1 MSNNRVEVHVGAK
14 TSDLKKG
21 MNEAE
26 SIVKSTAQDIE
37 ATGKKVDFK
46 IDVSGVQKS
55 FDSLSNNISAQ
66 MLSLGKNI
74 AAGLGSAI
82 AVDGLIDLTKN
93 AITTAVEVRRM
104 SELVGE
110 SVEDFQYFAAG
121 AKTAGLSL
129 EQFGQMGKDALD
141 RLGEARRGEGEM
153 MDFFEKVAPKIGI
166 TIDQFKNLSGP
177 DVLQAYYYGLEKA
190 NLSHPE
196 MITYMEQIV
205 DDGSMLIPLLK
216 DGGAGFKKWGEEAKN
231 AGAIMSKDMVDNL
244 GTAKDNLYTLQLQ
257 FQGFQ
262 ALLINSVTP
271 VVTSVAKNFDNIK
284 TAVIVLATAISARL
298 VVQCAVL
305 AKEFVIGIAQGV
317 AYQMQ
322 LSALQGQALR
332 TATAMG
338 VLRSASALLGGPAG
352 LAMLAFQGV
361 AAGAAFLYMKRSSD
375 EAVPSLST
383 QGKTVAELRVEY
395 EKLDKAQQRV
405 LTRQATA
412 DLAKAEQGFRKQEI
426 ALLGLVRAVISH
438 SDASETDKKAAK
450 DLYDQYLQGKL
461 NADQLATGINSLR
474 TVEAKHKTGI
484 DEKAAAVN
492 KERKAVIDA
501 QGVLKTYNDV
511 VKQGTKD
518 NKDHTDSINDKA
530 NALANLTAKQIEYV
544 RESNKESERERY
556 VQHNMKVGGLSRERA
571 EHMADARDSAGMGYT
586 AKEGSMPEAVKKA
599 EEADWKRTQAAKA
612 REESEKKSEEAE
624 QRKTKEMEKQSAIA
638 ANTDQTTRNMLKVYQ
653 AFMNTGVLTD
663 KQARYLTAEVGRE
676 NDFKNSG
683 LYGSHTDRNN
693 GQKNTGMISWQKS
706 RAVNLE
712 KYLGSQGLMGSSG
725 NIKQTQEALDAQ
737 ARFLVNEIFNNKSYA
752 KSKNALSKNAGY
764 SELSKTVGKNTIGWD
779 YDGNK
784 INAQPHHQKRDG
796 YYNKLNSVLGDDP
809 SKVTSVTS
817 SFTKLELIQTQK
829 AEEAEKQ
836 RLALKYKYA
845 SEQEKIATDL
855 KNAIA
860 DIEKSTLSGDE
871 QINAIVQ
878 AEQEASDKVKA
889 IRVEQLEKTKTL
901 LDEELQGKA
910 ILAQRIYE
918 LEMAQVQSLFDAGK
932 ISNVDKVRLAQQL
945 EDQLYAIKRMGLE
958 ERLNLEQELSG
969 LTGKSTGVTSTTNEI
984 GALDNQKSIS
994 DIQSPA
1000 LISDAQM
1007 KDFESKFGDLT
1018 SRMSGLWDKGIQS
1031 MMNGTLTWK
1040 NAMNAIFTELAGAFI
1055 QNMITAPMKKYVA
1068 NLATRLAVKLGFI
1081 KTETAAEVMGQTAQ
1095 TGAVVAGETTKTI
1108 ATSTGAL
1115 ARLAIKA
1122 GEAIKSIMMYAWEAM
1137 AGAFKAMVSIPY
1149 IGPVLAVAAGA
1160 SALALVGGLAGKI
1173 KSARGGYD
1181 IPSGVNPVTQLHEEE
1196 MVLPKQH
1203 ANTIR
1208 ALGRS
1213 MSGGGMSEQPAY
1225 AGDMGMMPSI
1235 NIQAWDSKD
1244 VKKFMKKHGREL
1256 AGGLK
1261 SHRRG
1266 FGK

>member
-1 MSNNRVEVHVGAK
+1 MMSNNRVEVHVGAK
-14 TSDLKKG
+14 TSELKKG

-26 SIVKSTAQDIE
+26 SIVKDTAKEIE
-37 ATGKKVDFK
+37 VTGKKVDFQ
-46 IDVSGVQKS
+46 IDVSGVQKT
-55 FDSLSNNISAQ
+55 FDNLSSNISTQ
-66 MLSLGKNI
+66 MLGLGKKI
-74 AAGLGSAI
+74 AAGIGSAL
-82 AVDGLIDLTKN
+82 AVDGLVSFTRNTIS
-93 AITTAVEVRRM
+93 TASEVQKM
-104 SELVGE
+104 SDLVGD
-110 SVEDFQYFAAG
+110 SVEDFQYFAKG
-121 AKTAGLSL
+121 AETAGLSL

-153 MDFFEKVAPKIGI
+153 MDFFEKVAPKIGV
-166 TIDQFKNLSGP
+166 TIDMFKDLSGP
-177 DVLQAYYYGLEKA
+177 EVIQAYYDGLEKA
-190 NLSHPE
+190 NLSHAE
-196 MITYMEQIV
+196 TITYMEQIV
-205 DDGSMLIPLLK
+205 NDGSLLIPLLK

-231 AGAIMSKDMVDNL
+231 AGAIMSKDMVNNL
-244 GTAKDNLYTLQLQ
+244 GKAKENLYTLELQ

-262 ALLINSVTP
+262 AMLINSVTP
-271 VVTSVAKNFDNIK
+271 AVTAIAQNFDNIK
-284 TAVIVLATAISARL
+284 AVVIALGAAISAKL

-305 AKEFVIGIAQGV
+305 AKEFVIGVAQGM

-352 LAMLAFQGV
+352 LGMLAFQGL

-375 EAVPSLST
+375 EAVPALST
-383 QGKTVAELRVEY
+383 QGKTITELREEY
-395 EKLDKAQQRV
+395 EKLDKVQQRV
-405 LTRQATA
+405 LVRQATD
-412 DLAKAEQGFRKQEI
+412 DLDKATKSLKDQDKAMRELIKTI
-426 ALLGLVRAVISH
+426 TDH
-438 SDASETDKKAAK
+438 YASSNEDRKKAGELFDEYNK
-450 DLYDQYLQGKL
+450 GHKTVL
-461 NADQLATGINSLR
+461 QLATGINNLK
-474 TVEAKHKTGI
+474 TVSDRLKSSIDDQAKAVDK
-484 DEKAAAVN
+484 EK
-492 KERKAVIDA
+492 KAVIGA
-501 QGVLKTYNDV
+501 QGVLKTYNQV
-511 VKQGTKD
+511 VTQGTKD

-530 NALANLTAKQIEYV
+530 NALANLTAKQLEYV
-544 RESNKESERERY
+544 EASKMDGKKETYISMLED
-556 VQHNMKVGGLSRERA
+556 QGFSRDKA
-571 EHMADARDSAGMGYT
+571 EFYAD
-586 AKEGSMPEAVKKA
+586 KKA
-599 EEADWKRTQAAKA
+599 ESGTDFYTPMPAAVKVSVEEDWKRAQAAKA

-683 LYGSHTDRNN
+683 LYGSHTDKNN

-712 KYLGSQGLMGSSG
+712 KYLGSQGLMDSSG

-737 ARFLVNEIFNNKSYA
+737 AKFLVNEIFNDKFYA

-845 SEQEKIATDL
+845 SEQEKVATDL

-860 DIEKSTLSGDE
+860 DIEESTLSGDE

-878 AEQEASDKVKA
+878 AEKEAAEKVKA
-889 IRVEQLEKTKTL
+889 LRIEQLEKDHVL
-901 LDEELQGKA
+901 QQEELQGKI
-910 ILAQRIYE
+910 ILSERIYE
-918 LEMAQVQSLFDAGK
+918 LEMAQIQASFDAGK
-932 ISNVDKVRLAQQL
+932 ISNVDKVKLEKQL
-945 EDQLYAIKRMGLE
+945 QDNLTAIKRIGLE
-958 ERLNLEQELSG
+958 ERLDLEQELG
-969 LTGKSTGVTSTTNEI
+969 ALTGKSSGVTSTTNEI

-1000 LISDAQM
+1000 LIDAAQM
-1007 KDFESKFGDLT
+1007 KDFEDKFGGLT

-1031 MMNGTLTWK
+1031 MMNGTLTWR
-1040 NAMNAIFTELAGAFI
+1040 NAMNAIYTEMAGAFI
-1055 QNMITAPMKKYVA
+1055 QSMITAPMKKYA
-1068 NLATRLAVKLGFI
+1068 ASLATRLAIKLGFI
-1081 KTETAAEVMGQTAQ
+1081 KTETAAEVTGQAAQ
-1095 TGAVVAGETTKTI
+1095 TGAVVAGETTKTM

-1181 IPSGVNPVTQLHEEE
+1181 IPAGVNPMTQLHEEE

-1208 ALGRS
+1208 ALGKS
-1213 MSGGGMSEQPAY
+1213 LSSGGGIGGGGGSSEPPVY
-1225 AGDMGMMPSI
+1225 FSPT
-1235 NIQAWDSKD
+1235 IQAWDSKD
-1244 VKKFMKKHGREL
+1244 VKRFMKKHGREL
-1256 AGGLK
+1256 AESL
-1261 SHRRG
+1261 SSFNRN
-1266 FGK
+1266 FGKP

>member
-14 TSDLKKG
+14 TSELKKG

-26 SIVKSTAQDIE
+26 SIVKDTAQEIE
-37 ATGKKVDFK
+37 VTGKKVDFQ
-46 IDVSGVQKS
+46 IDVSGVQKT
-55 FDSLSNNISAQ
+55 FDNLSSNISTQ
-66 MLSLGKNI
+66 MLGLGKKI
-74 AAGLGSAI
+74 AAGIGSAL
-82 AVDGLIDLTKN
+82 AVDGLISFTRN
-93 AITTAVEVRRM
+93 TISTASEVQKM
-104 SELVGE
+104 SDLVGD
-110 SVEDFQYFAAG
+110 SVEDFQYFAKG
-121 AKTAGLSL
+121 AETAGLSL

-153 MDFFEKVAPKIGI
+153 MDFFEKVAPKIGV
-166 TIDQFKNLSGP
+166 TIDMFKDLSGP
-177 DVLQAYYYGLEKA
+177 EVIQAYYDGLEKA
-190 NLSHPE
+190 NLSHAE
-196 MITYMEQIV
+196 TITYMEQIV
-205 DDGSMLIPLLK
+205 NDGSLLIPLLK

-244 GTAKDNLYTLQLQ
+244 GKAKENLYTLELQ

-262 ALLINSVTP
+262 AMLINSVTP
-271 VVTSVAKNFDNIK
+271 AVTAIAQNFDNIK
-284 TAVIVLATAISARL
+284 AVVIALGAAISAKL

-305 AKEFVIGIAQGV
+305 AKEFVIGVAQGM

-352 LAMLAFQGV
+352 LGMLAFQGL

-375 EAVPSLST
+375 EAVPALST
-383 QGKTVAELRVEY
+383 QGKTITELREEY
-395 EKLDKAQQRV
+395 EKLDKVQQRV
-405 LTRQATA
+405 LVRQATD
-412 DLAKAEQGFRKQEI
+412 DLDKATKSLKDQDKAMRELIKTI
-426 ALLGLVRAVISH
+426 TDH
-438 SDASETDKKAAK
+438 YASSNEDRKKAGELFDEYNK
-450 DLYDQYLQGKL
+450 GHKTVL
-461 NADQLATGINSLR
+461 QLATGINNLK
-474 TVEAKHKTGI
+474 TVSDRLKSSIDDQAKAVDK
-484 DEKAAAVN
+484 EK
-492 KERKAVIDA
+492 KAVIGA
-501 QGVLKTYNDV
+501 QGVLKTYNQV
-511 VKQGTKD
+511 VTQGTKD

-530 NALANLTAKQIEYV
+530 NALANLTAKQLEYV
-544 RESNKESERERY
+544 EASKMDGKKETYISMLED
-556 VQHNMKVGGLSRERA
+556 QGFSRDKA
-571 EHMADARDSAGMGYT
+571 EFYAD
-586 AKEGSMPEAVKKA
+586 KKA
-599 EEADWKRTQAAKA
+599 ESGTDFYTPMPAAVKVSVEEDWKRAQAAKA

-683 LYGSHTDRNN
+683 LYGSHTDKNN

-712 KYLGSQGLMGSSG
+712 KYLGSQGLMDSSG

-737 ARFLVNEIFNNKSYA
+737 AKFLVNEIFNDKFYA

-845 SEQEKIATDL
+845 SEQEKVATDL

-860 DIEKSTLSGDE
+860 DIEESTLSGDE

-878 AEQEASDKVKA
+878 AEKEAAEKVKA
-889 IRVEQLEKTKTL
+889 LRIEQLEKDHVL
-901 LDEELQGKA
+901 QQEELQGKI
-910 ILAQRIYE
+910 ILSERIYE
-918 LEMAQVQSLFDAGK
+918 LEMAQIQASFDAGK
-932 ISNVDKVRLAQQL
+932 ISNVDKVKLEKQL
-945 EDQLYAIKRMGLE
+945 QDNLTAIKRIGLE
-958 ERLNLEQELSG
+958 ERLDLEQELG
-969 LTGKSTGVTSTTNEI
+969 ALTGKSSGVTSTTNEI

-1000 LISDAQM
+1000 LIDAAQM
-1007 KDFESKFGDLT
+1007 KDFEKKFGDLT

-1040 NAMNAIFTELAGAFI
+1040 NAMNAIFTELAGAFV
-1055 QNMITAPMKKYVA
+1055 QSMITAPMKKYA
-1068 NLATRLAVKLGFI
+1068 ASLATRLAVKLGFI
-1081 KTETAAEVMGQTAQ
+1081 KSETAAEVAGQAAQ
-1095 TGAVVAGETTKTI
+1095 TGAVIAGETTKTM

-1181 IPSGVNPVTQLHEEE
+1181 IPAGVNPVTQLHEEE

-1208 ALGRS
+1208 ALGKNLTS
-1213 MSGGGMSEQPAY
+1213 DGAIGGGGGSSAQTF
-1225 AGDMGMMPSI
+1225 
-1235 NIQAWDSKD
+1235 NNFTIQAWDSKD
-1244 VKKFMKKHGREL
+1244 VRRFMEKHGREL

-1261 SHRRG
+1261 GYNRN
-1266 FGK
+1266 FGR

>member
-177 DVLQAYYYGLEKA
+177 DVLQAYYDGLEKA

-244 GTAKDNLYTLQLQ
+244 GAAKENLYTLQLQ

-284 TAVIVLATAISARL
+284 TAVIVLAAAISARL

-305 AKEFVIGIAQGV
+305 AKEFVIGVAQGM

-322 LSALQGQALR
+322 LAALQGQALR

-352 LAMLAFQGV
+352 LAMLAVQGV

-375 EAVPSLST
+375 DVEPSLYT
-383 QGKTVAELRVEY
+383 QGKTVAELRAEY
-395 EKLDKAQQRV
+395 EKLDQAQQRV
-405 LTRQATA
+405 LTRQATV
-412 DLAKAEQGFRKQEI
+412 DLSKAEQGYRKQELT
-426 ALLGLVRAVISH
+426 LLGLVRAVIKH
-438 SDASETDKKAAK
+438 SEASDTDKKAAQE
-450 DLYDQYLQGKL
+450 LYDQYNQGKI
-461 NADQLATGINSLR
+461 NADQLATGINNLR
-474 TVEAKHKTGI
+474 TVEAKHKAGI
-484 DEKAAAVN
+484 DEKAASVN

-501 QGVLKTYNDV
+501 EGVLKTYNNTV
-511 VKQGTKD
+511 TQGTKD
-518 NKDHTDSINDKA
+518 NKDHTGSINDKA

-544 RESNKESERERY
+544 QASKTDEKKEVYTSALESK
-556 VQHNMKVGGLSRERA
+556 GFSREKA
-571 EHMADARDSAGMGYT
+571 EFYADSVNKSGTDYYAP
-586 AKEGSMPEAVKKA
+586 MPEALMA
-599 EEADWKRTQAAKA
+599 SIEADWKRAEAAKA
-612 REESEKKSEEAE
+612 RDEAE
-624 QRKTKEMEKQSAIA
+624 K
-638 ANTDQTTRNMLKVYQ
+638 
-653 AFMNTGVLTD
+653 
-663 KQARYLTAEVGRE
+663 
-676 NDFKNSG
+676 
-683 LYGSHTDRNN
+683 
-693 GQKNTGMISWQKS
+693 
-706 RAVNLE
+706 
-712 KYLGSQGLMGSSG
+712 
-725 NIKQTQEALDAQ
+725 
-737 ARFLVNEIFNNKSYA
+737 
-752 KSKNALSKNAGY
+752 
-764 SELSKTVGKNTIGWD
+764 
-779 YDGNK
+779 
-784 INAQPHHQKRDG
+784 
-796 YYNKLNSVLGDDP
+796 
-809 SKVTSVTS
+809 
-817 SFTKLELIQTQK
+817 K
-829 AEEAEKQ
+829 AEEKLKEQTKELEKQQQILQVNARVKANADKFNYSGIEQKHNLPSGMLSSIDMQESRGNSKAVGPTTKYGTAKGNFQMLDGTAKRFGVTNPFDTKQAAEGAAKYLRFLLDKFGDIDKAISAYHAGEGNVERGTGIGPVNRKYVKNVKGYMAGVNGVESGTDASAYDKSLQEQVRRADEAEKEK
-836 RLALKYKYA
+836 LALQYKYA
-845 SEQEKIATDL
+845 NESKKVALDL
-855 KNAIA
+855 KNELEE
-860 DIEKSTLSGDE
+860 IEKSSLSGDE
-871 QINAIVQ
+871 KKAFAIK
-878 AEQEASDKVKA
+878 AEKDAAEKIKE
-889 IRVEQLEKTKTL
+889 IRIEQLEKTKSL
-901 LDEELQGKA
+901 LEEELQGKA
-910 ILAQRIYE
+910 ILSERIYE
-918 LEMAQVQSLFDAGK
+918 LEMAQLEASLNAGK
-932 ISNVDKVRLAQQL
+932 ITNVEKLRLAKQL
-945 EDQLYAIKRMGLE
+945 EDQLYSIKRLGLE

-969 LTGKSTGVTSTTNEI
+969 LTGKSTGVTTTTNEI
-984 GALDNQKSIS
+984 GTLDNQKSIS

-1040 NAMNAIFTELAGAFI
+1040 NAMNAIYTEMAGAFI
-1055 QNMITAPMKKYVA
+1055 QSMITAPMKKYLA
-1068 NLATRLAVKLGFI
+1068 SMATRLAVKLGFI

-1213 MSGGGMSEQPAY
+1213 MSGGGFGSTSESSAQPVIFS
-1225 AGDMGMMPSI
+1225 PT
-1235 NIQAWDSKD
+1235 IQAFDSKD
-1244 VKKFMKKHGREL
+1244 VRRFFKKEGRNIAESL
-1256 AGGLK
+1256 NGY
-1261 SHRRG
+1261 SRN
-1266 FGK
+1266 FGRPK

>member
-14 TSDLKKG
+14 TSELERG
-21 MNEAE
+21 MENARD
-26 SIVKSTAQDIE
+26 IVENASDNIE
-37 ATGKKVDFK
+37 RAGRNTDFR
-46 IDVSGVQKS
+46 IDVSGVEQT
-55 FDSLSNNISAQ
+55 FNNLSENISGQ
-66 MLSLGKNI
+66 MLELGKRI
-74 AAGLGSAI
+74 VAGFVSTLAI
-82 AVDGLIDLTKN
+82 DGLIELTKN
-93 AITTAVEVRRM
+93 TITTASEIQKM

-110 SVEDFQYFAAG
+110 SVEDFQYFAKG
-121 AKTAGLSL
+121 AETAGLSL

-153 MDFFEKVAPKIGI
+153 MDFFEKIAPKIGV
-166 TIDQFKNLSGP
+166 TIDQFKELSGP
-177 DVLQAYYYGLEKA
+177 EVIQAYYSGLEKA
-190 NLSHPE
+190 NISHAE
-196 MITYMEQIV
+196 IITYMEQIV

-216 DGGAGFKKWGEEAKN
+216 DGGAGFKEWGDEAQN

-244 GTAKDNLYTLQLQ
+244 GTVQESLNKLQLQ

-262 ALLINSVTP
+262 AVLINAITPAVTMIAKHFD
-271 VVTSVAKNFDNIK
+271 TIRAIAVALGAAIAAKLIIQMSLLSIEFIK
-284 TAVIVLATAISARL
+284 GFI
-298 VVQCAVL
+298 
-305 AKEFVIGIAQGV
+305 EGV
-317 AYQMQ
+317 RYQMT
-322 LSALQGQALR
+322 LAAMAGQTITLT
-332 TATAMG
+332 TATNGLRIAMMG
-338 VLRSASALLGGPAG
+338 LIGGPAG
-352 LAMLAFQGV
+352 LAMLAVQAI
-361 AAGAAFLYMKRSSD
+361 AAGVAFLYMKRNSD
-375 EAVPSLST
+375 DIQPSLSS
-383 QGKTVAELRVEY
+383 QGKTVAELRAEY
-395 EKLDKAQQRV
+395 EKLDQAQQRV

-412 DLAKAEQGFRKQEI
+412 DLSKAEQGYRKQEL
-426 ALLGLVRAVISH
+426 ALLGLVRAVIKH
-438 SDASETDKKAAK
+438 SDASDTDKKKAQE
-450 DLYDQYLQGKL
+450 LYDQYNQGKI
-461 NADQLATGINSLR
+461 NADELATGINNLR
-474 TVEAKHKTGI
+474 TVEAKHKKSI
-484 DEKAAAVN
+484 DDTATAASNEN
-492 KERKAVIDA
+492 KIVLKSQDI
-501 QGVLKTYNDV
+501 LKTYNQIV
-511 VKQGTKD
+511 NQGTKD

-530 NALANLTAKQIEYV
+530 NALENLTAKQLEYV
-544 RESNKESERERY
+544 QAAKTEDKKEAY
-556 VQHNMKVGGLSRERA
+556 TTMLQDQGFSREKA
-571 EHMADARDSAGMGYT
+571 ESYADS
-586 AKEGSMPEAVKKA
+586 KEKSGTDYYAPMPDAVKA
-599 EEADWKRTQAAKA
+599 SAEADWKRTQAAKA
-612 REESEKKSEEAE
+612 REEAEKKSEEAE

-693 GQKNTGMISWQKS
+693 SQKNTGMISWQKS

-712 KYLGSQGLMGSSG
+712 KYLGSQGLMDSSG

-918 LEMAQVQSLFDAGK
+918 LEMAQVQSSFDAGK
-932 ISNVDKVRLAQQL
+932 ISNVEKLRLAKQL
-945 EDQLYAIKRMGLE
+945 EDRLYSIKRLGLE
-958 ERLNLEQELSG
+958 ERLDLEQELSG
-969 LTGKSTGVTSTTNEI
+969 LTGKSTGVTSTANEI
-984 GALDNQKSIS
+984 GALDNQKSIA

-1000 LISDAQM
+1000 LIDAAQM
-1007 KDFESKFGDLT
+1007 KDFEKKFGGLT

-1040 NAMNAIFTELAGAFI
+1040 NATNAIYTEMAGAFI
-1055 QNMITAPMKKYVA
+1055 QSMISEPLKKYA
-1068 NLATRLAVKLGFI
+1068 ASLATRMAIKLGFI
-1081 KTETAAEVMGQTAQ
+1081 KTETAAEIAGQTAQ

-1160 SALALVGGLAGKI
+1160 SALALVGGIAGNI

-1225 AGDMGMMPSI
+1225 AGDMGMMPNI